1 MEKKLRFALFGN
13 EYQTKKSASAALL
26 LGCLQQH
33 EAEVFVERT
42 FYDFLRQMHGG
53 EPVVAALCDSM
64 HVFDVLDFPVD
75 YAISMGGDGTLLKT
89 ASHVG
94 ATGIPIIG
102 VNTGRLGFLADF
114 LPNEIEQALDEL
126 YAGKCRVEEH
136 AAIKLSLRDGSSGSN
151 GSFSAMLRKRP
162 CGPSAMSLRDGS
174 KGSNGS
180 FSAMLRKRPC
190 GPSAMSLRDGSK
202 GSSGSIGYP
211 YALNDIAVLKRD
223 NASMITIHAR
233 INGDELVTYQADGL
247 VVSTPTGST
256 AYNLSNG
263 GPIMAPLTGILCLT
277 PVAPHS
283 LNIRPIVINDDSVI
297 ELTVE
302 SRTHNYLVAVDG
314 RSATLD
320 ERIPLVISK
329 APYTVRIVK
338 RASQHYFATLREKMM
353 WGVDAR

>member
-126 YAGKCRVEEH
+126 YAGNCRVEEH
-136 AAIKLSLRDGSSGSN
+136 AAIKLSLRDGSKGSN
-151 GSFSAMLRKRP
+151 GS
-162 CGPSAMSLRDGS
+162 MSLRDGS
-174 KGSNGS
+174 KGSNDS
-180 FSAMLRKRPC
+180 N
-190 GPSAMSLRDGSK
+190 
-202 GSSGSIGYP
+202 SSNGSIGYP

-320 ERIPLVISK
+320 ESIPLVISK

-353 WGVDAR
+353 WGMDAR

>member
-1 MEKKLRFALFGN
+1 MEQKLRFALFGN

-26 LGCLQQH
+26 LGCLQQY

-136 AAIKLSLRDGSSGSN
+136 AAIKLSLGDEQEFKVQGS
-151 GSFSAMLRKRP
+151 K
-162 CGPSAMSLRDGS
+162 SLRDGS

-180 FSAMLRKRPC
+180 MSLRDGSSGSNGSMSLRDGSK
-190 GPSAMSLRDGSK
+190 GLSGSMSLRDGSK
-202 GSSGSIGYP
+202 GSNGSIGYP

-353 WGVDAR
+353 WGMDAR